1 MSGTVPS
8 NGRYVPMDLYLEDRR
23 ELRDWMRALSS
34 DVKAM
39 RSELDRDDGREV
51 AEEAADRAV
60 TESRR
65 SKREIARDAGLCI
78 FSAALAV
85 GVHLITTAATGG

>member
-1 MSGTVPS
+1 MTGVP
-8 NGRYVPMDLYLEDRR
+8 NGRYVPMNLYLEDRR
-23 ELRDWMRALSS
+23 REEAR
-34 DVKAM
+34 
-39 RSELDRDDGREV
+39 LDRMEAKLDTLIIAIAQEDGREV
-51 AEEAADRAV
+51 AEEAAAAAV
-60 TESRR
+60 QENRR